1 VHREAQRGLEQLYQ
15 MQVEL
20 EKKTP
25 YVEQVTGV
33 VVAVAVRGQQVQLQF
48 LRAVMAEQAE
58 QLQFPEQAQR
68 MAVAV
73 AVVPVVTQVVLRPQV
88 ELEVQVEAATEQ
100 PPHGMPQL
108 QLAHRLQDRVEW
120 QILVVVVAAV
130 VTAITTSPE
139 MLKVAVEMAEQELS
153 WCAMCFRAPPLQILM
168 QLMT

>member
-1 VHREAQRGLEQLYQ
+1 MQRELEQLHQ

-25 YVEQVTGV
+25 YVEQATGV

-73 AVVPVVTQVVLRPQV
+73 AVAVVPVVPQVVLRPQV

-120 QILVVVVAAV
+120 QILVVAAVAV
-130 VTAITTSPE
+130 VTATTTTQE
-139 MLKVAVEMAEQELS
+139 MLKVAVVTVAREL
-153 WCAMCFRAPPLQILM
+153 WLCVTRCQALPPQILM

>member
-1 VHREAQRGLEQLYQ
+1 

-68 MAVAV
+68 MAVAVAV